1 MLFNGKI
8 NRALDFLREKNK
20 DQKKRDKDYSTYA
33 NELEK
38 GDLLAMILAALIV
51 IVPVALVVLL
61 AIAAI
66 GYFFMVR

>member
-1 MLFNGKI
+1 MFNGKI

-20 DQKKRDKDYSTYA
+20 DQKERDKDYSTYA
-33 NELEK
+33 GELEK